1 MPTDYFDEFIDNAL
15 KEDMGDGDHTS
26 LACIPVNAVGKA
38 HLIVKEPGII
48 SGIIVATSIFRK
60 LDPESKVE
68 TYFADGKEVKP
79 GDIAFVVEGR
89 VRALLAAERIVLN
102 IMQRMSGIATAT
114 NKYVK
119 ALEGMKTKI
128 LDTRKTTP
136 GMRLLEKAAVKA
148 GGGVNH
154 RFGLYDM
161 IMIKDNHVDFSGGIE
176 QAINRSKK
184 YLTDNNKDLKIE
196 IEARNLA
203 DVNKILEIGGIDRI
217 MLDNFS
223 VEDTKAAVKII
234 NGRFEVESSGNIT
247 IDNIRDYAMCGVDFV
262 SVGALTHQLKSL
274 DLSLKAL
281 NYKTDEFAPSHT
293 YL

>member
-1 MPTDYFDEFIDNAL
+1 
-15 KEDMGDGDHTS
+15 
-26 LACIPVNAVGKA
+26 
-38 HLIVKEPGII
+38 
-48 SGIIVATSIFRK
+48 
-60 LDPESKVE
+60 
-68 TYFADGKEVKP
+68 
-79 GDIAFVVEGR
+79 
-89 VRALLAAERIVLN
+89 
-102 IMQRMSGIATAT
+102 
-114 NKYVK
+114 
-119 ALEGMKTKI
+119 
-128 LDTRKTTP
+128 
-136 GMRLLEKAAVKA
+136 MRLLEKAAVKA

-154 RFGLYDM
+154 KFGLYDM

>member
-48 SGIIVATSIFRK
+48 SGIIVATRIFRK

-119 ALEGMKTKI
+119 ALEGMKTKFS
-128 LDTRKTTP
+128 TP
-136 GMRLLEKAAVKA
+136 EKP
-148 GGGVNH
+148 
-154 RFGLYDM
+154 RR
-161 IMIKDNHVDFSGGIE
+161 E
-176 QAINRSKK
+176 
-184 YLTDNNKDLKIE
+184 
-196 IEARNLA
+196 
-203 DVNKILEIGGIDRI
+203 
-217 MLDNFS
+217 
-223 VEDTKAAVKII
+223 
-234 NGRFEVESSGNIT
+234 
-247 IDNIRDYAMCGVDFV
+247 
-262 SVGALTHQLKSL
+262 
-274 DLSLKAL
+274 
-281 NYKTDEFAPSHT
+281 
-293 YL
+293 